1 MDALLNIIWVIL
13 AFSILVIIHEFGHFI
28 LAKLNGVKVEEFA
41 IGMGPKLFGV
51 RGKETLYAFRL
62 IPIGGYVKM
71 LGEEG
76 DSEDER
82 SFSNKSPLRRLSIVA
97 AGPIM
102 NFILAIVLFAVVGYL
117 KGFLIPVV
125 SEVIPQSP
133 AIKAGIQPGDRIL
146 EINKHKISTWEDVMG
161 EVAISKGEPLN
172 IYLQRNNEKKIVVVR
187 PMKNAKEGTYM
198 LGVYSSALEKPSF
211 TKSVSYGIR
220 ETNSTVKQTFQSL
233 GMLFKGK
240 ASLKKD
246 IGGPVTILRVTWAV
260 SKAGLVN
267 LVRFSAFISIQLG
280 IFNLLPI
287 PALDGFWALVSLYE
301 IITRRRIN
309 RDKLG
314 TVSTIGFTLLLVL
327 MVVVT
332 IKDVLYPIKL

>member
-1 MDALLNIIWVIL
+1 MDALLNIIYVVL
-13 AFSILVIIHEFGHFI
+13 AFSILVIIHEFGHFA

-41 IGMGPKLFGV
+41 IGMGPKIFGI

-71 LGEEG
+71 LGEES
-76 DSEDER
+76 DCDDER
-82 SFSNKSPLRRLSIVA
+82 AFSNKSPIRRLSIVA

-102 NFILAIVLFAVVGYL
+102 NFILAIVLFAVVGYM
-117 KGFLIPVV
+117 KGITIPIV

-133 AIKAGIQPGDRIL
+133 AIKAGIKAGDKII
-146 EINKHKISTWEDVMG
+146 EINKHKIGTWEDIAGQVNM
-161 EVAISKGEPLN
+161 AKGQEIN
-172 IYLQRNNEKKIVVVR
+172 IKLIRNDKEESIDVKPIQNT
-187 PMKNAKEGTYM
+187 KEGTYM
-198 LGVYSSALEKPSF
+198 IGIYPFAVEKPGLFQSA
-211 TKSVSYGIR
+211 SYGIK
-220 ETNSTVKQTFQSL
+220 ETSSTVKQTFQSL

-240 ASLKKD
+240 ASVKKD

-267 LVRFSAFISIQLG
+267 LIIFSAFISIQLG

-287 PALDGFWALVSLYE
+287 PALDGFWALISLYE
-301 IITRRRIN
+301 IITRRRVN

-314 TVSTIGFTLLLVL
+314 TVSTIGFVLLLLL

-332 IKDVLYPIKL
+332 IKDILYPIKL